1 MEPVRW
7 GVLSTAAIGVDHVI
21 PAMQKEESCDI
32 RALASRDAAKA
43 DKVAAALGI
52 PCAYGSYEEL
62 IADPHI
68 EAIYNPLPNHLHV
81 PWSIKAA
88 EAGKHVLCE
97 KPIALNAAEARTLVE
112 ARDRTRVL
120 IQEAIMTRT
129 HPQWLRIRELVRE
142 GRIGRVRTVW
152 GTLNYHLT
160 DPNNVRNQADIGGGG
175 IYDIGYY
182 PITTARFVFETE
194 PIRVV
199 SLVEYDPVFGVDRL
213 ACALLD
219 FPNGQASFICGTQLI
234 PFQRFVIIGSAGS
247 IETPTGFG
255 APVDRPVKI
264 LINGGAGDLIHGGN
278 DQTEEPIEP
287 IDQYGRQGA
296 LFSRAIR
303 GEGTQQVPLE
313 DAVANMK
320 VIDALYRSARS
331 GRWEAV

>member
-7 GVLSTAAIGVDHVI
+7 GVISTAAIGVDHVI
-21 PAMQKEESCDI
+21 PAMQKEEACDV
-32 RALASRDAAKA
+32 RALASRNAARA
-43 DKVAAALGI
+43 DKVATDLGV
-52 PCAYGSYEEL
+52 PRAYGSYEEL
-62 IADPHI
+62 IADPEI
-68 EAIYNPLPNHLHV
+68 EAIYIPLPNHLHV

-97 KPIALNAAEARTLVE
+97 KPIALNAAEAQTLLEV
-112 ARDRTRVL
+112 RDRTRVL

-142 GRIGRVRTVW
+142 RRIGRVQTVW

-199 SLVEYDPVFGVDRL
+199 SLVEYDPAFKIDRL
-213 ACALLD
+213 ASALLD

-234 PFQRFVIIGSAGS
+234 PLQRFLIIGSAGS

-264 LINGGAGDLIHGGN
+264 LINGGGGDLIHGAN
-278 DQTEEPIEP
+278 DQTEELVEP

-303 GEGTQQVPLE
+303 SEGTQQVPLE

-331 GRWEAV
+331 GSWEAV